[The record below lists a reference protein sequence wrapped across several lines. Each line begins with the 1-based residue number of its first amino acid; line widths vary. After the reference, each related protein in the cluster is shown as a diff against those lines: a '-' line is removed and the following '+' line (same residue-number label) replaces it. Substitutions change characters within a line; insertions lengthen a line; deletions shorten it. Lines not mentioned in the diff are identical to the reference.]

1 MKCADV
7 RVLPECEMCGR
18 EGPTQRVMVEGAPMM
33 VCSNCSR
40 FGKPIE
46 TPKRERTSYSKKGPA
61 MPPPQQQRTRRP
73 KTPYAPRK
81 KAEKILIEDYGQV
94 IQNAREA
101 LGYDRREF
109 AQQIKETESLLS
121 RIEKQKL
128 IPSDRVV
135 KKLEKYLEIELYVD
149 PLDISIDSEKEGSF
163 QTTIGAVVSIKKRK
177 GEKQS

>member
-1 MKCADV
+1 
-7 RVLPECEMCGR
+7 MCGR
-18 EGPTQRVMVEGAPMM
+18 EGPTQRVMVEGAPML

-46 TPKRERTSYSKKGPA
+46 TQKRERPTSSYSKQAPSV
-61 MPPPQQQRTRRP
+61 PPSQKQRARRP
-73 KTPYAPRK
+73 KTTYTQRK
-81 KAEKILIEDYGQV
+81 KAEKVLVEDYGQV

-101 LGYDRREF
+101 LGYGRREF

-121 RIEKQKL
+121 RIEKQRL

-149 PLDISIDSEKEGSF
+149 PLDISIDSEKERSF
-163 QTTIGAVVSIKKRK
+163 QTTIGAVVSVKKRK
-177 GEKQS
+177 NEKQS